1 MGGGESLALL
11 RCLWKMN
18 HGGQQR
24 GRSREETHLV
34 RKKKE
39 KNRTEKTEENT
50 FTYRSGGFV

>member
-1 MGGGESLALL
+1 MALL

-39 KNRTEKTEENT
+39 KNRAEKTEENT
-50 FTYRSGGFV
+50 FTYRNTGFV